1 MLIYMN
7 LFRFAA
13 SRFWWQQ
20 VTILLLFHVDT
31 FSYHST
37 LQQLFKDFGD
47 GNSEQQ
53 LANITTK
60 IMQALQTNLEGKS
73 KQYKDPALTQLFLM
87 NNIHYIVRSVRR
99 FVILIIII
107 HHRIQTYRKPFILSS
122 SILFFLFY
130 CYFRSE
136 AKDLLGDDWV
146 QIHRRV
152 VQQHANQYKRIAWS
166 KVLHFS

>member
-1 MLIYMN
+1 MTAISYSI
-7 LFRFAA
+7 LF
-13 SRFWWQQ
+13 
-20 VTILLLFHVDT
+20 FHVDT

-37 LQQLFKDFGD
+37 LQQLFKEYGD
-47 GNSEQQ
+47 GDSEHQ
-53 LANITTK
+53 LASITTK
-60 IMQALQTNLEGKS
+60 IMQALQSNLEGKS

-99 FVILIIII
+99 YVMLLMIMI
-107 HHRIQTYRKPFILSS
+107 SS
-122 SILFFLFY
+122 LATNYWKTLDCFY
-130 CYFRSE
+130 CSRSE

-166 KVLHFS
+166 KVN